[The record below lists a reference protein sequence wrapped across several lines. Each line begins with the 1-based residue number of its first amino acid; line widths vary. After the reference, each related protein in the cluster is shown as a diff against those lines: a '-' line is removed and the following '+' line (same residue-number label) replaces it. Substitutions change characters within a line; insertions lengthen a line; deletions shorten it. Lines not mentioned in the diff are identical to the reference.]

1 MADATWEGDMSRS
14 APRLFALLA
23 ALLLVGGCAAATGSP
38 LQPSNSG
45 GNPDSPPQ
53 PPNSG
58 GSQSSTA
65 PSGGGPALPAPSVVR
80 PEAAAPAAAV
90 LPPLPGAPV
99 AVQTG
104 VLGIL
109 AESGIYI
116 AAARGYF
123 AEEGIAPEFT
133 IIDTGARAIPL
144 LATGQIQTSGGG
156 FSPAYVNAAQR
167 GIAIKMVAALGRNE
181 PDGNSGWTVVRKD
194 LTDSGQVRDWPD
206 LRGRTVAVPG
216 RGSVNDYSL
225 ERGLQLGGLSLADV
239 ELVEMPFPDM
249 VAALANAN
257 IDAAYLTEPIAT
269 LAAER
274 GIATKWQGT
283 GMHLPGVTPAVL
295 SYAPSFI
302 DEQPEVGRR
311 WMAAY
316 LRGARDYTAAFRQ
329 GEGKAD
335 VVRILTENTTV
346 KDPALYDRIGM
357 STIDPDGWINV
368 ANIAD
373 QAAWYA
379 DHGLMPAG
387 FDVTTLVDTRFR
399 DAALARLGPY
409 RP

>member
-1 MADATWEGDMSRS
+1 M
-14 APRLFALLA
+14 
-23 ALLLVGGCAAATGSP
+23 
-38 LQPSNSG
+38 
-45 GNPDSPPQ
+45 
-53 PPNSG
+53 
-58 GSQSSTA
+58 
-65 PSGGGPALPAPSVVR
+65 
-80 PEAAAPAAAV
+80 
-90 LPPLPGAPV
+90 
-99 AVQTG
+99 G

-109 AESGIYI
+109 AESGIFL

-133 IIDTGARAIPL
+133 TIDTGARAIPL
-144 LATGQIQTSGGG
+144 LATGQLQASGGG

-167 GIAIKMVAALGRNE
+167 GIGIKMVAALSRNE

-194 LTDSGQVRDWPD
+194 LTDGGQVRDWPD
-206 LRGRTVAVPG
+206 MRGRTVAVAS

-249 VAALANAN
+249 VVALANAN
-257 IDAAYLTEPIAT
+257 VDGAYLTEPMAT

-295 SYAPSFI
+295 SYAPSFMT
-302 DEQPEVGRR
+302 EQQDVARR
-311 WMAAY
+311 WMVAY
-316 LRGARDYTAAFRQ
+316 LRGARDYHAAFRR

-335 VVRILTENTTV
+335 VVRVLTENTTV
-346 KDPALYDRIGM
+346 KDAALYERIGM
-357 STIDPDGWINV
+357 STIDPDGWLNV
-368 ANIAD
+368 ASIAD

-379 DHGLMPAG
+379 EHGLLPPG
-387 FDVTTLVDTRFR
+387 FDVTTLMDLRFR

-409 RP
+409 QR

>member
-1 MADATWEGDMSRS
+1 MPRGALS
-14 APRLFALLA
+14 ALGVLA
-23 ALLLVGGCAAATGSP
+23 ALVLVAGCTA
-38 LQPSNSG
+38 SG
-45 GNPDSPPQ
+45 RPPQ
-53 PPNSG
+53 PPNPG
-58 GSQSSTA
+58 GSPVAASPAVTA
-65 PSGGGPALPAPSVVR
+65 QGAAPV
-80 PEAAAPAAAV
+80 APAASTAAPQSAPA
-90 LPPLPGAPV
+90 PPPGAPV
-99 AVQTG
+99 AVPTG

-109 AESGIYI
+109 AEAGIYL

-133 IIDTGARAIPL
+133 TIDTGARAIPL
-144 LATGQIQTSGGG
+144 LATGQLHASGGG

-167 GIAIKMVAALGRNE
+167 GIGIKMVAALSRNE

-206 LRGRTVAVPG
+206 MRGRTVAVPS
-216 RGSVNDYSL
+216 RGSVNDYSV

-257 IDAAYLTEPIAT
+257 VDGAYLTEPMAT

-295 SYAPSFI
+295 SYAPSFMAERS
-302 DEQPEVGRR
+302 DLAQR
-311 WMAAY
+311 WMVAY
-316 LRGARDYTAAFRQ
+316 LRGARDYHAAFRR

-346 KDPALYDRIGM
+346 KDAALYERIGM
-357 STIDPDGWINV
+357 STIDPDGWLNV
-368 ANIAD
+368 ASIAD

-379 DHGLMPAG
+379 EHGLLPPG
-387 FDVTTLVDTRFR
+387 FDVTTLMDMRFR

-409 RP
+409 PR

>member
-1 MADATWEGDMSRS
+1 M
-14 APRLFALLA
+14 
-23 ALLLVGGCAAATGSP
+23 
-38 LQPSNSG
+38 
-45 GNPDSPPQ
+45 
-53 PPNSG
+53 
-58 GSQSSTA
+58 
-65 PSGGGPALPAPSVVR
+65 
-80 PEAAAPAAAV
+80 
-90 LPPLPGAPV
+90 
-99 AVQTG
+99 QTG

-109 AESGIYI
+109 AEAGIYI
-116 AAARGYF
+116 AMARGYF
-123 AEEGIAPEFT
+123 AEEGITPEFT
-133 IIDTGARAIPL
+133 TIDTGARAIPL
-144 LATGQIQTSGGG
+144 LATGQLQSSGGG

-167 GIAIKMVAALGRNE
+167 GIGIKMVAALGRNE

-206 LRGRTVAVPG
+206 LRGRTVAVPS

-249 VAALANAN
+249 VAALANTN
-257 IDAAYLTEPIAT
+257 VDAAYLTEPMAT

-295 SYAPSFI
+295 SYAPSFMA
-302 DEQPEVGRR
+302 EQPDVATR
-311 WMAAY
+311 WMVAY
-316 LRGARDYTAAFRQ
+316 LRGARDYTAAFRR

-346 KDPALYDRIGM
+346 KDPTLYDRIGM
-357 STIDPDGWINV
+357 STIDPDGWLNV
-368 ANIAD
+368 ASIAD

-379 DHGLMPAG
+379 EHGLLPAG
-387 FDVTTLVDTRFR
+387 FDVTTLVETRFR